1 MLFFKKKREEERYDL
16 GNIYCELI
24 WDKSITNKIE
34 LIGANEATNQ
44 KVLCAANVFERQS
57 YHSTRP
63 SANIYIPRIVY
74 EIDWKFIFK
83 DDLNLKSF
91 KLSFYNYMN
100 STREYSVILNAIN
113 SKNKKVV
120 DSFTSTIKVFIDPF
134 ELTDNISKFLHFAE
148 TYK

>member
-91 KLSFYNYMN
+91 KLSFF
-100 STREYSVILNAIN
+100 VI
-113 SKNKKVV
+113 
-120 DSFTSTIKVFIDPF
+120 
-134 ELTDNISKFLHFAE
+134 
-148 TYK
+148 

>member
-1 MLFFKKKREEERYDL
+1 MLFFKRKKEEEEQL
-16 GNIYCELI
+16 GNIFCELI
-24 WDKSITNKIE
+24 WDKKIKDKIE
-34 LIGANEATNQ
+34 LIGTNLLTNQ
-44 KVLCAANVFERQS
+44 KVLCGANVFERQS

-83 DDLNLKSF
+83 DDLKLKSF
-91 KLSFYNYMN
+91 KISFYNYMN
-100 STREYSVILNAIN
+100 STREYSVNLKAIN
-113 SKNKKVV
+113 NKNKEII

-134 ELTDNISKFLHFAE
+134 ELTDNISKFLHFSE

>member
-1 MLFFKKKREEERYDL
+1 MLFFKKKKEEEEIL
-16 GNIYCELI
+16 GNIFCDLI
-24 WDKSITNKIE
+24 WDKSIKDKIE
-34 LIGANEATNQ
+34 LLGTNLLTDQ
-44 KVLCAANVFERQS
+44 ENVLCAANVMERQS

-63 SANIYIPRIVY
+63 SANIYVPRIVY

-83 DDLNLKSF
+83 DDLKLKSF
-91 KLSFYNYMN
+91 KISFYNYMN
-100 STREYSVILNAIN
+100 STREYSVNLKAIN
-113 SKNKKVV
+113 NKNKEII